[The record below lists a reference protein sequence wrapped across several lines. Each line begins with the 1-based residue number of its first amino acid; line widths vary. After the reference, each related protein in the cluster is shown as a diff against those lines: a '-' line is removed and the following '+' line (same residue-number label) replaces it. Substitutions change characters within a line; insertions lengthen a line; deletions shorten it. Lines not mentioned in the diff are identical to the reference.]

1 MNFQERINGRPIND
15 GALKGEWQ
23 YLLDEELN
31 GGFGGTNGGV
41 LAAICVNVARAV
53 SPARRPIGLDARF
66 IRGFRP
72 GVAQVIPTILN
83 EGRTLTTVSVDILN
97 KEGKLTTRGTVSLVN
112 PGALGEVDTDDIAPA
127 EGDLKAFE
135 EGRIWREPPRQ
146 PIPLIRTFS
155 PRFLGK
161 NSRGTATAVDIIW
174 KDAGTLEE
182 ASCIAADI
190 SVGPPVA
197 AALGGMPLA
206 IPNPDIS
213 LRFTGA
219 SGNPSYLVSTC
230 RLESFNSGLA
240 TTRLEVRDGATLVAV
255 GVSTTTCLKGN

>member
-1 MNFQERINGRPIND
+1 MNFQERLNGQPNID
-15 GALKGEWQ
+15 GEWQ
-23 YLLDEELN
+23 YQLEEALN

-41 LAAICVNVARAV
+41 LAAICVNVSRSV
-53 SPARRPIGLDARF
+53 SPGRQPIGIDARF

-72 GVAQVIPTILN
+72 GVARVIPTILN
-83 EGRTLTTVSVDILN
+83 EGRTLTTVSVDIIN
-97 KEGKLTTRGTVSLVN
+97 GDGKLTTRGTVSLVN
-112 PGALGEVDTDDIAPA
+112 PDALGNIEADDVETA
-127 EGDLKAFE
+127 EGELKAFE
-135 EGRIWREPPRQ
+135 DGRIWREPPKQ
-146 PIPLIRTFS
+146 PIPLIKTFS

-174 KDAGTLEE
+174 NETGALEE

-197 AALGGMPLA
+197 AALGGKPLA

-219 SGNPSYLVSTC
+219 RGNPSWLVSTC
-230 RLESFNSGLA
+230 RLESFNAGIA
-240 TTRLEVRDGATLVAV
+240 TTRLEVRDGTTLVAV
-255 GVSTTTCLKGN
+255 GVSTTTCLKS